1 MNNRG
6 TDGRGKHPKPLFT
19 MNAALFEG
27 AFIMPNTP
35 APSKKRRVM
44 DYLASGKSLTANEA
58 RSRFGVGNM
67 RATMSNIKSQV
78 EAYGNWEVTSSQSPS
93 GITRYAMDFHGYT
106 DNPFAIRAG
115 LV

>member
-1 MNNRG
+1 MNATRIHN
-6 TDGRGKHPKPLFT
+6 LFFT
-19 MNAALFEG
+19 MNVATIEG
-27 AFIMPNTP
+27 AYTMPNTSTP
-35 APSKKRRVM
+35 SPSKKRRVM

-67 RATMSNIKSQV
+67 RATISNIKEQV
-78 EAYGNWEVTSSQSPS
+78 EQYGNWEVTTSQSPS